1 MGEKFDRT
9 GGLGNVTDYL
19 IAPAGTVSYGITTFS
34 NGTPDIQPEEATTRT
49 LGFVYQ
55 PERASGLSVSL
66 DWYRVEVRDNISQIT
81 AAEVVRR
88 CYVEND
94 VDLCRFITRSGP
106 QSTENPAFNYISLV
120 GVPYFNQA
128 SVKAEGVDFEVNYRK
143 NVDWFGGG
151 ELVSLRLLGS
161 RLNERSNTNSQGTTT
176 KLHGGF
182 GLPEWTALVSANYN
196 RGPLS
201 LSLTT
206 RYTDAMAINLNWNF
220 SGTSTRWDVYD
231 NEVSSEVV
239 TDARVNYTFDTANG
253 RLGLFLN
260 VNNLFGRDPEEFLN
274 AAFSSNFST
283 GTGLGVTGEGDR
295 GRRFTVG
302 VRLDFGS

>member
-1 MGEKFDRT
+1 
-9 GGLGNVTDYL
+9 
-19 IAPAGTVSYGITTFS
+19 
-34 NGTPDIQPEEATTRT
+34 
-49 LGFVYQ
+49 
-55 PERASGLSVSL
+55 
-66 DWYRVEVRDNISQIT
+66 
-81 AAEVVRR
+81 
-88 CYVEND
+88 
-94 VDLCRFITRSGP
+94 
-106 QSTENPAFNYISLV
+106 
-120 GVPYFNQA
+120 
-128 SVKAEGVDFEVNYRK
+128 
-143 NVDWFGGG
+143 
-151 ELVSLRLLGS
+151 
-161 RLNERSNTNSQGTTT
+161 
-176 KLHGGF
+176 
-182 GLPEWTALVSANYN
+182 
-196 RGPLS
+196 
-201 LSLTT
+201 
-206 RYTDAMAINLNWNF
+206 MAINLNWNF